1 MVYSSVS
8 SCHAASSA
16 GNVLRYLASSAAAS
30 PTCPSARDTHTF
42 RFHADCAYQNQRCW
56 TSSDTHHVQR
66 ILDQD
71 LVIQRLCVIELRRS
85 LCVCSKQSSGR
96 SSTLERTE
104 TQAFQSAHAQTLREL
119 LLERGQQFLQQRARM
134 CIEQFTTAAR
144 ADLSGVELVA
154 VERGDEDALIHIPFR
169 FAQLARVVLQQF
181 GPVLEDSLRQP
192 QRLSSTID
200 SERTSA
206 ER

>member
-1 MVYSSVS
+1 
-8 SCHAASSA
+8 
-16 GNVLRYLASSAAAS
+16 
-30 PTCPSARDTHTF
+30 
-42 RFHADCAYQNQRCW
+42 
-56 TSSDTHHVQR
+56 
-66 ILDQD
+66 
-71 LVIQRLCVIELRRS
+71 
-85 LCVCSKQSSGR
+85 
-96 SSTLERTE
+96 
-104 TQAFQSAHAQTLREL
+104 
-119 LLERGQQFLQQRARM
+119 M